1 MIYKNGKIIVPE
13 LQGKNI
19 THAYY
24 NEHYI
29 SILEK
34 KPETWQEIQKAVRNG
49 TIRRYFNIGDQLTC
63 SHSEFGTLVWDII
76 GFDHDVPADTN
87 YTHSMTLGLH
97 DVLNQAMKLSESQ
110 ATWYI
115 DENTYPQ
122 GLSAGTYFFTL
133 PENYAVADG
142 GGKTYNFTLTNA
154 VPVGGQIHFDWLQN
168 KNAADCKILTYT
180 SPEEKEYIEEV
191 GVTEGEGGT
200 AMPALSTTSVTNN
213 TNAIQRTRFGNSNWS
228 QSVLRQWLNANSDSN
243 AWWEAKTVFDRSPD
257 ISSNGFLNG
266 IDSDFLNVIG
276 NVTKKTQLSISDGY
290 GLDISEERFFL
301 LSRTEVYAGIE
312 RSADGQEGDIYEYY
326 GNGRSDLTAPGTEAD
341 TNRIKTK
348 DGSAVIW
355 KLRTPYYSTGSN
367 TRQISQTGALGQNA
381 ANRDF
386 YISMACCIY

>member
-24 NEHYI
+24 NGHYI
-29 SILEK
+29 NVSK
-34 KPETWQEIQKAVRNG
+34 KPETWQEIQRAVRNG

-200 AMPALSTTSVTNN
+200 AMPTLSVAAVTDN
-213 TNAIQRTRFGNSNWS
+213 TNCVYRMRYGSNNWS
-228 QSVLRQWLNANSDSN
+228 DSALRQWLNTDAEGN
-243 AWWEAKTVFDRSPD
+243 AWWEPKTVFDRP
-257 ISSNGFLNG
+257 SSNVATAGFLKG
-266 IDSDFLNVIG
+266 FDPAFLDVIG
-276 NVTKKTQLSISDGY
+276 EVTKTTQQSVSDGY
-290 GLDISEERFFL
+290 GLETSTERFFL
-301 LSRTEVYAGIE
+301 LSRPEIYAGTE
-312 RSADGQEGDIYEYY
+312 RSADGADGTVYAYY
-326 GNGRSDLTAPGTEAD
+326 GVGYSDLTAPGTGAD
-341 TNRIKTK
+341 SNRIKYRS
-348 DGSAVIW
+348 GSATYW
-355 KLRTPYYSTGSN
+355 WLRTPNSTGGSN
-367 TRQISQTGALGQNA
+367 VRSVNPTGILNTNYAYSSFGIA
-381 ANRDF
+381 P
-386 YISMACCIY
+386 ACVIV